1 VSVLPLRPESP
12 LNLKRYTDNHTVNF
26 LKFLVGLRAPTTS
39 VTAAERSTLAGLARG
54 RRCIV
59 EVGVFEA
66 ATSQVFCNEMDPGGK
81 LYLVDPFFP
90 EVRVERLL
98 NVSFTRWVAT
108 QSVRPW
114 QERVEFVRLPSDR
127 AAVTLP
133 LRGKADFIFIDAR
146 HDYESVR
153 QDFQCWAPMLAEG
166 AVMAFHDSRLCPA
179 RTEITPD
186 DGPVRLM
193 AEIAEGQHGA
203 WKVVATCDSVTAIER
218 RPA

>member
-1 VSVLPLRPESP
+1 

-39 VTAAERSTLAGLARG
+39 VTTDERNTLARLARG
-54 RRCIV
+54 KRCIV

-66 ATSQVFCNEMDPGGK
+66 ATSQLFCSEMDPRGK

-108 QSVRPW
+108 RAVRPW
-114 QERVEFVRLPSDR
+114 QDRAEFVRLPSDQ
-127 AAVTLP
+127 AAATLP
-133 LRGKADFIFIDAR
+133 LQGKADFIFIDAR
-146 HDYESVR
+146 HDYDSVR
-153 QDFQCWAPMLAEG
+153 EDFQCWAPMLAEG
-166 AVMAFHDSRLCPA
+166 AVLAFHDSRLCPA
-179 RTEITPD
+179 RTDIGPN

-193 AEIAEGQHGA
+193 AEIAGGQYGA
-203 WKVVATCDSVTAIER
+203 WNVVATCDSVTAIER